1 MFKLHYAGGKELQK
15 VVLYMLQ
22 SLEEEE
28 EENIVFYNK
37 KIGWGDN
44 YLPWSSRLLI

>member
-1 MFKLHYAGGKELQK
+1 MFKLHYARGKELQK

-28 EENIVFYNK
+28 EEENIVFYNK
-37 KIGWGDN
+37 KIG
-44 YLPWSSRLLI
+44 

>member
-15 VVLYMLQ
+15 IVLYMLQ
-22 SLEEEE
+22 SLEEEEE

-37 KIGWGDN
+37 KIG
-44 YLPWSSRLLI
+44 